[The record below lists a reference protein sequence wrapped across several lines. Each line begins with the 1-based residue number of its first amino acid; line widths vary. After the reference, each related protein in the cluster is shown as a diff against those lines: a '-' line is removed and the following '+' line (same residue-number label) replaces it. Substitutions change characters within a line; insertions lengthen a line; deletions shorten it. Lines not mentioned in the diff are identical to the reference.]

1 MGAPVEF
8 SSQATEDLREIV
20 AFIARDNP
28 VRAKTF
34 GEALLSKAESL
45 GDHPRRGRIL
55 PIQSDPTVREIIH
68 GAYRIIYR
76 VTANP
81 DQVFILRFWH
91 AARGTP
97 QIVED

>member
-8 SSQATEDLREIV
+8 SSQATDDLREIV

-28 VRAKTF
+28 ARAETF
-34 GEALLSKAESL
+34 GETLLSRAQSL
-45 GDHPRRGRIL
+45 GDHPRRGRIV
-55 PIQSDPTVREIIH
+55 PAQSDHTVREIVH

-76 VTANP
+76 VTASP
-81 DQVFILRFWH
+81 DQVSILRFWH
-91 AARGTP
+91 AARGTS

>member
-1 MGAPVEF
+1 M
-8 SSQATEDLREIV
+8 

-28 VRAKTF
+28 ARAETF
-34 GEALLSKAESL
+34 GEALLLKAENL
-45 GDHPRRGRIL
+45 GNHPRMGRVVSE
-55 PIQSDPTVREIIH
+55 QSDRTLREIVH

-76 VTANP
+76 LTANP
-81 DQVFILRFWH
+81 DRVFILRFWH